1 MISKMY
7 TIYTQNSC
15 GYCHMAKNLLNDYNI
30 PFIEISLDHDNDAR
44 KMLKGMNCKTVPQ
57 IFNGELHIGG
67 FTELRESFNESHST
81 C

>member
-1 MISKMY
+1 
-7 TIYTQNSC
+7 
-15 GYCHMAKNLLNDYNI
+15 
-30 PFIEISLDHDNDAR
+30 
-44 KMLKGMNCKTVPQ
+44 MLKEMDCKTVPQ